1 MSAVHK
7 LCWWKAQGSGSPCQ
21 LLHSLVPRSNS
32 VISVYWE
39 RGGDGDEDDRNCS
52 KTGVQIKIDWYPK
65 VVCLKEM
72 NLFLPSV
79 KLTWCRQVH
88 PENVSWGDIS
98 WRLKRKVSLAS
109 AFPKLLQQTSLVKM
123 TMITRC
129 DFRYARSLCDCT
141 LCVLFCQENVLLHS
155 HHSLTKYSH
164 IKSII

>member
-79 KLTWCRQVH
+79 KLTWCRKVH

-98 WRLKRKVSLAS
+98 WRLKCKVSLAS
-109 AFPKLLQQTSLVKM
+109 AFPKLLQLNIPGKNDYDHQVWFSVRPLTLWLHIVCLILSGKCPSAFTSLPHK
-123 TMITRC
+123 I
-129 DFRYARSLCDCT
+129 
-141 LCVLFCQENVLLHS
+141 
-155 HHSLTKYSH
+155 
-164 IKSII
+164 